1 MMKRDIKNIQRD
13 LEDRRNNDIIY
24 KKDKLLKMF
33 KEDPDIMEILGQKEQ
48 RPLNKFED
56 SENPTDEELAERK
69 EIIEY
74 NSSIKHEQIIPYIK
88 LNGLQHEVIN
98 FLLFDVYDYDVSHF
112 NEAIKNQYIEVMC
125 LVHEDDMDTE
135 YGIVRTDLLDYIV
148 RDLLCWTN
156 VFGINCKLVSDRN
169 DIIDKKYY
177 ARTLRFK
184 ILEANVVKGHMGMN
198 NKYDRFK

>member
-1 MMKRDIKNIQRD
+1 MKRDIKNIQRD

-33 KEDPDIMEILGQKEQ
+33 KEDPDILEILGQKEQ
-48 RPLNKFED
+48 RPLNKYAD
-56 SENPTDEELAERK
+56 PDNPTEEEIAERN
-69 EIIEY
+69 EIEEY
-74 NSSIKHEQIIPYIK
+74 NRSITHKQIIPYIK
-88 LNGLQHEVIN
+88 LNGLQHEVLN
-98 FLLFDVYDYDVSHF
+98 FLLFDVYDYDVSHY
-112 NEAIKNQYIEVMC
+112 NEAIKNQYIVVTC

-156 VFGINCKLVSDRN
+156 VFGINCKLVSDVN

-177 ARTLRFK
+177 ARTLKFK
-184 ILEANVVKGHMGMN
+184 ILEANVVNKHMGMN
-198 NKYDRFK
+198 NRYDRFK